1 MDVVSRGNMTFIKNR
16 PTFDKSQLKSYFE
29 HIKLPERYHGEDVP
43 LDLAFLTALHRH
55 QIAAIPYENLSLH
68 YSQHKT
74 VSLDPQDLYTKFVA
88 NGRNRG
94 GYCMEGALFLL
105 HVLRS
110 IGFDAYP
117 TVVRIRL
124 REGGVPQGDYI
135 GIVHTVIIVELSSGD
150 KYACDP
156 AFGGDGPTAPMP
168 LIHGVVSHNLGSQEI
183 RLVRER
189 IPGSRK
195 QDFWVYQ
202 YRNSSEKP
210 WNSFYA
216 FNETE
221 FLDIDF
227 RPISYW
233 TSQGPTFQKTTVLLV
248 KFLLGDVDTE
258 TGEQRVSGKI
268 MMVNGIVK
276 RNMGGKTETLQVCT
290 TEAERIQALKQWF
303 HIELTTEEISGI
315 KGTITELKDVEIL
328 GA

>member
-1 MDVVSRGNMTFIKNR
+1 MEILEGE
-16 PTFDKSQLKSYFE
+16 PTFDKAQLKTYFD
-29 HIKLPERYHGEDVP
+29 HVKLPKKYHGDDVP

-55 QIAAIPYENLSLH
+55 QIAAIAYENLSLH
-68 YSQHKT
+68 YSQQKT
-74 VSLDPQDLYTKFVA
+74 VDLDPQVLYTKFIT

-94 GYCMEGALFLL
+94 GYCMEGSLFFL

-117 TVVRIRL
+117 TIVRIRL
-124 REGGVPQGDYI
+124 REDGVPQGDYV
-135 GIVHTVIIVELSSGD
+135 GITHIVLIIELNSGE
-150 KYACDP
+150 KYTCDA

-168 LIHGVVSHNLGSQEI
+168 LKDGVVTRNPGTQEI

-195 QDFWVYQ
+195 QSFWVYQ
-202 YRNSSEKP
+202 YRNSPEKP

-227 RPISYW
+227 RAVNYW
-233 TSQGPTFQKTTVLLV
+233 TSQGPTFQKTTVIIV
-248 KFLLGDVDTE
+248 KFLLGEAHKE
-258 TGEQRVSGKI
+258 TGEHEISGKI
-268 MMVNGIVK
+268 MLVNGTVK
-276 RNMGGKTETLQVCT
+276 RNMGGKTEVVQVCE
-290 TEAERIQALKQWF
+290 TESERVQAIKKWF
-303 HIELTTEEISGI
+303 GMGFTEEEVAGI
-315 KGTITELKDVEIL
+315 KDTVTELKKIEVL